1 MENGGKKI
9 KRIRLYSCGCCVNN
23 LSVVF
28 RKHRYEKRQFPALS
42 VLIEHEDFGNVLY
55 DTGYSGLIYK
65 NHIVSFIYKMLNPT
79 YVKEEDLITNKLKKD
94 SIDPLLIN
102 NVILSHAHPDHIGGL
117 KLLKNYRIISTKQV
131 LHTLKY
137 GNAFQLVFKNMV
149 PDKDVTYMAVKPAA
163 DDSVEAGELAAYFGK
178 VYDVLGDGSILG
190 IELNGHAKGQL
201 GIYIPE
207 MRILFAADACWGR
220 DLVPEIR
227 RMRLI
232 PRLVQNDFA
241 EYMRTNKKFYRF
253 SKAHPEVKII
263 YFHGAMKERCYE
275 SDDKCT

>member
-1 MENGGKKI
+1 MESGGKKI
-9 KRIRLYSCGCCVNN
+9 KRIRLYSCGYCVNH

-28 RKHRYEKRQFPALS
+28 RKHKREKRIFPALA

-65 NHIVSFIYKMLNPT
+65 NHFVSFIYNMLNPT

-94 SIDPLLIN
+94 SIDPLHIH

-131 LHTLKY
+131 LHTLKH

-149 PDKDVTYMAVKPAA
+149 PDIGIKYMAVKPAA
-163 DDSVEAGELAAYFGK
+163 DDSVEARELAIYFDS
-178 VYDVLGDGSILG
+178 VYDVMGDGSILG

-207 MRILFAADACWGR
+207 MRILFAADACWGK

-232 PRLVQNDFA
+232 PRLVQNDFN
-241 EYMRTNKKFYRF
+241 EYGKTNKKLYRF
-253 SKAHPEVKII
+253 AKDHPEVKII
-263 YFHGAMKERCYE
+263 YSHGAIEERCYE
-275 SDDKCT
+275 SEDKCT